1 METSTS
7 KGYFKNLF
15 KITST
20 GAGNGIQHGFSNW
33 SAVGL
38 EVVASAFLMFTYMG
52 TAVDKQAPRGIYG
65 FCVGGAYLCAS

>member
-1 METSTS
+1 MTSS
-7 KGYFKNLF
+7 
-15 KITST
+15 
-20 GAGNGIQHGFSNW
+20 GAGNGIQHGYTNW

-52 TAVDKQAPRGIYG
+52 TAVDKQAPPGIYG